1 MPRVL
6 FNPFL
11 LLREEL
17 RQLQPYQPHDYPGT
31 IKLDANENPYP
42 LPETIQQEAQDILK
56 KSKFNRYPD
65 PASTELRRGIARY
78 AGVGVGQIM
87 VGNGSDE
94 LILNLLQAFG
104 SGGKVIITEPTF
116 GMYRIHSCI
125 AGAEAVTVSRRE
137 DFSVDASQVITAAE
151 QNNAKLVMLCS
162 PNNPTGN
169 DTPLTVIEEIL
180 GNVPGIVVV
189 DQAYVE
195 FGGDDCVALL
205 SKYPNLVILRT
216 FSKAFGLAGL
226 RLGYLLAHPGVVK
239 ELTRVKQPYN
249 VNIFSQ
255 ATGLAVLNH
264 LDTFKAQ
271 WQQIITDRD
280 TLAGELAKLPG
291 LEVLPSVANFILI
304 RYPAG
309 AEKLH
314 QKLLEQRV
322 LVRYMGQGMPEYL
335 RISVGTT
342 EENKQLLQ
350 ALQSITGEVS

>member
-11 LLREEL
+11 LLREDL

-42 LPETIQQEAQDILK
+42 LPEIIQQEAQASLK
-56 KSKFNRYPD
+56 NSKFNRYPD
-65 PASTELRRGIARY
+65 PTATELRRGIARY

-94 LILNLLQAFG
+94 LILNLIQAFG
-104 SGGKVIITEPTF
+104 SGGKVIITDPTF

-137 DFSVDASQVITAAE
+137 DFSIDAQQVITVAG
-151 QNNAKLVMLCS
+151 QCNAKLVMLCS

-169 DTPLTVIEEIL
+169 ATPLTVIEEIL
-180 GNVPGIVVV
+180 GNVQGIVVV
-189 DQAYVE
+189 DQAYIE

-239 ELTRVKQPYN
+239 ELKRVKQPYN
-249 VNIFSQ
+249 VNVFSQ
-255 ATGLAVLNH
+255 ATGVAALNH
-264 LDTFKAQ
+264 LDAFKKQ

-280 TLAGELAKLPG
+280 KLAIELAKLQG
-291 LEVLPSVANFILI
+291 LQVLPSVANFILV

-314 QKLLEQRV
+314 QKLLSMRI
-322 LVRYMGQGMPEYL
+322 LVRYMGQSMPEYL
-335 RISVGTT
+335 RIGVGTT
-342 EENKQLLQ
+342 AENQQLLQ
-350 ALQSITGEVS
+350 ALQTITREVN